1 MKATRVA
8 AYAAL
13 YTAAAYI
20 VDVPVRRALAARR
33 ARAYANARGLP
44 LLNVGA
50 GTNGVGLWS
59 NDARCKAGQSAC
71 YPGTLYGDVNVDV
84 TGRRDVPHGTPG
96 VVTYADAENLKDF
109 KAGQFG
115 AVLASH
121 VLEHLDHPMA
131 ALREW
136 VRVTGKDPGALFIV
150 TPSWWAP
157 HAYWNSGHKFL
168 FTDGAACID
177 TDCVPFQFRSTT

>member
-1 MKATRVA
+1 MKLSRVA
-8 AYAAL
+8 AGAAL

-20 VDVPVRRALAARR
+20 IDVPIRRALAARR
-33 ARAYANARGLP
+33 ARAYADSKGLP

-50 GTNGVGLWS
+50 GTNGAKLWS
-59 NDARCKAGQSAC
+59 SDARCKAGQSAC
-71 YPGTLYGDVNVDV
+71 YPGTLYGDVNVDI

-96 VVTYADAENLKDF
+96 VVTYADAENLTDF
-109 KAGQFG
+109 TAGQFG

-121 VLEHLDHPMA
+121 VFEHLDHPMA

-168 FTDGAACID
+168 FTDGEACID
-177 TDCVPFQFRSTT
+177 SECEPLRLRAP

>member
-1 MKATRVA
+1 MKAARVA

-20 VDVPVRRALAARR
+20 IDVPIRRAHAARR
-33 ARAYANARGLP
+33 ARAYADSKGLP

-50 GTNGVGLWS
+50 GTS
-59 NDARCKAGQSAC
+59 RSALF
-71 YPGTLYGDVNVDV
+71 GTTLYGDVNTDLY
-84 TGRRDVPHGTPG
+84 GRKDVPHGTPG
-96 VVTYADAENLKDF
+96 VVTYADAENLGDF
-109 KAGQFG
+109 KDGQFG
-115 AVLASH
+115 AILASH
-121 VLEHLDHPMA
+121 VLEHLAHPMA

-157 HAYWNSGHKFL
+157 HTLLHPGHRWYFA
-168 FTDGAACID
+168 DGAACID